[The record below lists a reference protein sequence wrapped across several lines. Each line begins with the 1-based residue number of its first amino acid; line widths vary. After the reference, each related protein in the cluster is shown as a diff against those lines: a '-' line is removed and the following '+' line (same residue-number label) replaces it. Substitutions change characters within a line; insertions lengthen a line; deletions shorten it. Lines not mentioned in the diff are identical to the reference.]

1 MKYLL
6 DTANLDDIRRCCEIF
21 PIAGVTS
28 NPSIVKREG
37 NVDFFA
43 HMREIRS
50 IIGMDSPLHIQVTAP
65 DAEGMVRDA
74 DAIMEKVDSN
84 VFVKVPVTLEGLK
97 AMKAMK
103 AKGIPI
109 TGTVVYSKQQ
119 GFLAMEAGADYIA
132 PYFNRM
138 ENLGIDPDDVI
149 ASLAEMIALYGYPT
163 QILAAS
169 FKNAGQVDRA
179 FLAGAQTAT
188 MDPSILISAIS
199 QPHIDGA
206 VEQFMNDWKAVHG
219 ETLLCQL

>member
-74 DAIMEKVDSN
+74 DR
-84 VFVKVPVTLEGLK
+84 PEGHEGHES
-97 AMKAMK
+97 
-103 AKGIPI
+103 KGHPHHRYCSI
-109 TGTVVYSKQQ
+109 Q
-119 GFLAMEAGADYIA
+119 
-132 PYFNRM
+132 
-138 ENLGIDPDDVI
+138 
-149 ASLAEMIALYGYPT
+149 
-163 QILAAS
+163 
-169 FKNAGQVDRA
+169 
-179 FLAGAQTAT
+179 QTAGL
-188 MDPSILISAIS
+188 PGYGGRCRLYRSL
-199 QPHIDGA
+199 
-206 VEQFMNDWKAVHG
+206 F
-219 ETLLCQL
+219 

>member
-74 DAIMEKVDSN
+74 DAIKEKVDSK
-84 VFVKVPVTLEGLK
+84 VFVKVPFTL
-97 AMKAMK
+97 
-103 AKGIPI
+103 
-109 TGTVVYSKQQ
+109 
-119 GFLAMEAGADYIA
+119 
-132 PYFNRM
+132 
-138 ENLGIDPDDVI
+138 
-149 ASLAEMIALYGYPT
+149 
-163 QILAAS
+163 
-169 FKNAGQVDRA
+169 
-179 FLAGAQTAT
+179 
-188 MDPSILISAIS
+188 
-199 QPHIDGA
+199 
-206 VEQFMNDWKAVHG
+206 
-219 ETLLCQL
+219 

>member
-65 DAEGMVRDA
+65 DAEGMVRGCGRYHG
-74 DAIMEKVDSN
+74 KSR
-84 VFVKVPVTLEGLK
+84 FQCLCKKFRLPWEGLK

-109 TGTVVYSKQQ
+109 TGTVVYKQTT
-119 GFLAMEAGADYIA
+119 GLPGYGGRCRL
-132 PYFNRM
+132 YR
-138 ENLGIDPDDVI
+138 
-149 ASLAEMIALYGYPT
+149 SL
-163 QILAAS
+163 
-169 FKNAGQVDRA
+169 F
-179 FLAGAQTAT
+179 
-188 MDPSILISAIS
+188 
-199 QPHIDGA
+199 
-206 VEQFMNDWKAVHG
+206 
-219 ETLLCQL
+219 

>member
-6 DTANLDDIRRCCEIF
+6 DTANLDDIRRCCAIF

-84 VFVKVPVTLEGLK
+84 VFVKVPVTLEGPEGHEDHES
-97 AMKAMK
+97 
-103 AKGIPI
+103 KGHPHHRYCSI
-109 TGTVVYSKQQ
+109 Q
-119 GFLAMEAGADYIA
+119 
-132 PYFNRM
+132 
-138 ENLGIDPDDVI
+138 
-149 ASLAEMIALYGYPT
+149 
-163 QILAAS
+163 
-169 FKNAGQVDRA
+169 
-179 FLAGAQTAT
+179 QTAGL
-188 MDPSILISAIS
+188 PGYGGRRRLYRSL
-199 QPHIDGA
+199 
-206 VEQFMNDWKAVHG
+206 F
-219 ETLLCQL
+219 

>member
-119 GFLAMEAGADYIA
+119 SFLAMEAGADYIA

-149 ASLAEMIALYGYPT
+149 ASLAEMIALYDYPT